1 MQISKKNNTSS
12 ATFLIGLVVLG
23 ALCGQAE
30 SQFSE
35 AASAFMNCY
44 ASCFFLCYIT
54 PGHTTSYCSLDCLK
68 DCIIPK
74 FTPDAVSH
82 SKTDT
87 HQFCKLGCASVMCS
101 NISTKKNPQVVKVG
115 KCVGSCDNM
124 CTNSNC
130 SSP

>member
-1 MQISKKNNTSS
+1 
-12 ATFLIGLVVLG
+12 
-23 ALCGQAE
+23 
-30 SQFSE
+30 
-35 AASAFMNCY
+35 MNCY

-74 FTPDAVSH
+74 FTPDAVSRH

-115 KCVGSCDNM
+115 KCVGLATTCAPTATARLLDLRRTSHERGLLLKLLL
-124 CTNSNC
+124 
-130 SSP
+130 